1 MSDGTSLPALLEE
14 QAARRPTAV
23 AIRTKRLGIWRELTW
38 SDYAQA
44 VREVAL
50 ALDDLGVRAG
60 DRVAIFAEND
70 PRWLFADLGVQA
82 LGAGSVGV
90 YTALHSS
97 DVAAVVNASG
107 AGIVLCGDQEQVDKL
122 LDVRADLTRL
132 EKIVV
137 FDTKGLHTPEYEDA
151 RIEAFDD
158 LRARGRELHGQRPA
172 RFSELLAARQP
183 DEVAVVAFTSGT
195 TATPP
200 RGVLLSQSGE
210 VAMARIVAE
219 RIGLGVRDRSF
230 SLLPLP
236 HATAR
241 LFDAYA
247 PLVAGSSVGFA
258 ESAETVAVDIVE
270 IAPTILVATPRLL
283 ERVNGE
289 VELRIERASWFK
301 RSVCRWS
308 MRRMT
313 ASAEARLAGK
323 RRFSVGGWLGRIL
336 VGRWIRDKAGL
347 NELRYGG
354 IGGSFV
360 APQLLT
366 WFWALGLPMRV
377 LYGQV
382 ETGGIVA
389 AQRGTDDLGTA
400 GPPIH
405 ADVEARVDDEGELFV
420 RSPGLAV
427 GALDEGS
434 GLLVEDGWFRTGD
447 LARIDGQGRIVP
459 VGRRAHVL
467 VTASGGE
474 VSPAEIESALKVS
487 PYVSSAMV
495 LAAGRP
501 YVTAVI
507 ELHQDAVADWA
518 RHHGIPVATY
528 GSLAGNARVLE
539 LIEAHVQDTN
549 RSLPAAEQVLAF
561 RVLPEPLENE
571 LTPTGKIKRAVVEE
585 RYMGLID
592 EMYAEHSLTP
602 RAAP

>member
-90 YTALHSS
+90 YTALDSG

-122 LDVRADLTRL
+122 LDVRADVTGLQ
-132 EKIVV
+132 KMVV

-151 RIEAFDD
+151 PIETFDD

-172 RFSELLAARQP
+172 RFSELLAARRP
-183 DEVAVVAFTSGT
+183 DEVALVAFTSGT

-200 RGVLLSQSGE
+200 RGVLLSQSGQ

-247 PLVAGSSVGFA
+247 PLVAGSSVNFA
-258 ESAETVAVDIVE
+258 ESSETVPSDIVE
-270 IAPTILVATPRLL
+270 IAPTVLVATPRLL
-283 ERVNGE
+283 ERVKGE
-289 VELRIERASWFK
+289 VELRIERAAPLK
-301 RSVCRWS
+301 RAVAHWSVRK
-308 MRRMT
+308 MT
-313 ASAEARLAGK
+313 AATEARLAGK
-323 RRFSVGGWLGRIL
+323 RGSSVGSWLGRIL
-336 VGRWIRDKAGL
+336 VGRWIVDKAGL
-347 NELRYGG
+347 SRLRYGG

-360 APQLLT
+360 APELIT
-366 WFWALGLPMRV
+366 WFWSLRLPMRE

-382 ETGGIVA
+382 ETGGIVTT
-389 AQRGTDDLGTA
+389 QRGMDDLGTA
-400 GPPIH
+400 GPPLH
-405 ADVEARVDDEGELFV
+405 ADVDVRTDDEEELLV
-420 RSPGLAV
+420 RSPGLLV
-427 GALDEGS
+427 GALGEEAWS
-434 GLLVEDGWFRTGD
+434 AVEDGWFRTGD
-447 LARIDGQGRIVP
+447 LARIDEQGRVVP
-459 VGRRAHVL
+459 IGRRAHVL
-467 VTASGGE
+467 VTASGAQ
-474 VSPAEIESALKVS
+474 VSPAEIESRLKVS
-487 PYVSSAMV
+487 LYIGSAMII
-495 LAAGRP
+495 AAGRP

-507 ELHQDAVADWA
+507 ELHEDAVADWA
-518 RHHGIPVATY
+518 HRHGIAVTTY
-528 GSLAGNARVLE
+528 ASLVGNERVLE
-539 LIEAHVQDTN
+539 LIAAQVRAAN
-549 RSLPAAEQVLAF
+549 ASLPAEEHVLAF
-561 RVLPEPLENE
+561 RVLPQPLDAE

-585 RYMGLID
+585 RHAALID

-602 RAAP
+602 RAAR